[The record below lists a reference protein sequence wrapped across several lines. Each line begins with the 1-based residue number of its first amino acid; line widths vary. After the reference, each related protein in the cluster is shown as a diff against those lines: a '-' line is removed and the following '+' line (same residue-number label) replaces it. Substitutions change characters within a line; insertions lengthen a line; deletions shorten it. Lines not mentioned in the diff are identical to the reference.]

1 MNTPIF
7 IPSYKVVTIIPENS
21 EHVKKL
27 AALEKELG
35 LDFWTSPGLH
45 EVDIM
50 VTKKQEE
57 KLLKES
63 RKLRLDVKTKIENVQ
78 K

>member
-1 MNTPIF
+1 MVT
-7 IPSYKVVTIIPENS
+7 VVPENA
-21 EHVKKL
+21 EHVTKL
-27 AALEKELG
+27 AALGQELG
-35 LDFWTSPGLH
+35 LDFWTLPGLH

-50 VTKKQEE
+50 VTQKQEE

-63 RKLRLDVKTKIENVQ
+63 RKLRLDVQTKIGNVQ